1 MLPHSILH
9 TSLFQSHADGNA
21 PLLLYNWTNGI
32 RKTARALLSNHDPKV
47 FGEKGQTGPQLCP
60 RRQLFLALAVT
71 LLSPIATAKVLP
83 LPGMAS

>member
-1 MLPHSILH
+1 MGMGP
-9 TSLFQSHADGNA
+9 
-21 PLLLYNWTNGI
+21 PPLLYNWRNGI

-60 RRQLFLALAVT
+60 RRQVFLALAGT
-71 LLSPIATAKVLP
+71 LLSPVAMAKVLP

>member
-1 MLPHSILH
+1 MGMGP
-9 TSLFQSHADGNA
+9 
-21 PLLLYNWTNGI
+21 PLLYNWRNGI

-60 RRQLFLALAVT
+60 RRQVFLALEGT
-71 LLSPIATAKVLP
+71 LLSPVAMAKVLP